1 MIWLEV
7 LSMTLKEQRIYF
19 GLTQTEVSKLVNIP
33 LRTYKDYENNPARVN
48 SIKYK
53 YILDKL
59 LDFGRIDESH
69 GVLTLD
75 QIKRGI
81 FKATQSYEIDFCY
94 LFGSYARNEAT
105 PNSDVDLIISTKTTG
120 LQYYGLVETLRQH
133 LFKKVDVILWTDLSS
148 NPELIYAVLKDGIKI
163 VGKGKE

>member
-1 MIWLEV
+1 
-7 LSMTLKEQRIYF
+7 MTLKEQRISL
-19 GLTQTEVSKLVNIP
+19 GLTQVEVSNMVDIP
-33 LRTYKDYENNPARVN
+33 LRTYKDYENNPKRVN

-53 YILDKL
+53 YILDRL
-59 LDFGRIDESH
+59 LDFGHIDETH

-75 QIKRGI
+75 QIKQGI
-81 FKATQSYEIDFCY
+81 FKAIPSYKVEFCY

-105 PNSDVDLIISTKTTG
+105 PYSDVDLVISTKTTG
-120 LQYYGLVETLRQH
+120 LQYYGLVETLRQQ
-133 LFKKVDVILWTDLSS
+133 LSKKVDVILWTDLSS

>member
-1 MIWLEV
+1 
-7 LSMTLKEQRIYF
+7 MTLKEQRIYF

-33 LRTYKDYENNPARVN
+33 LRTYKDYENNPVRVN

-105 PNSDVDLIISTKTTG
+105 PNSDVDVIISTKTTG

>member
-1 MIWLEV
+1 
-7 LSMTLKEQRIYF
+7 MTLKEQRISL
-19 GLTQTEVSKLVNIP
+19 GLTQVEVSNLVDMP
-33 LRTYKDYENNPARVN
+33 LRTYKDYENNPKRVT
-48 SIKYK
+48 SIKYN
-53 YILDKL
+53 YILDRL
-59 LDFGRIDESH
+59 LDFGHIDESH

-75 QIKRGI
+75 QIKQGI
-81 FKATQSYEIDFCY
+81 FKAIPSYEVEFCY

-105 PNSDVDLIISTKTTG
+105 ANSDVDLIISTKTTG

>member
-1 MIWLEV
+1 
-7 LSMTLKEQRIYF
+7 MTLKEQRIYL

-53 YILDKL
+53 YILEKL

-133 LFKKVDVILWTDLSS
+133 LLKKVDVILWTDLSS
-148 NPELIYAVLKDGIKI
+148 NPELIYTVLKDGIKI

>member
-1 MIWLEV
+1 
-7 LSMTLKEQRIYF
+7 MTLKEQRIYL

-53 YILDKL
+53 YILEKL

-81 FKATQSYEIDFCY
+81 FKATQSYEVDFCY